1 MSLLFISSTMNNI
14 DAGDTSVDALAILLD
29 QLSARSKG
37 IVAMES
43 SLFLLLDLTAL
54 VGNIM
59 VVCYVMHRN
68 PRLRTPTNIYILSL
82 AITDL
87 MIAVLVL
94 PLTVGAHINSGWS
107 FGTVVCRMQGY
118 FLPVLLQISVYMMA
132 LAALNRYLCI
142 VHSNLYR
149 TYFTKRRT
157 IFSIVAVWILTID

>member
-14 DAGDTSVDALAILLD
+14 DAGDASVDALAIFLD

-43 SLFLLLDLTAL
+43 FLFLLLDLTAL

-59 VVCYVMHRN
+59 VVCYFMHRN

-87 MIAVLVL
+87 MIAVPAGASVDSWRPYQQRLV
-94 PLTVGAHINSGWS
+94 IWYS
-107 FGTVVCRMQGY
+107 VVCRIQGY
-118 FLPVLLQISVYMMA
+118 FLPVLLQISIYMMV
-132 LAALNRYLCI
+132 LTALNRYLCI
-142 VHSNLYR
+142 VHSNIYR

-157 IFSIVAVWILTID
+157 IFSIVAV